1 MSKLSKFIGVGEE
14 VNINGETL
22 TIYSITIK
30 DIGLIEKLTELEK
43 RRGNLTEAE
52 NIEIRRIN
60 RELIKACFK
69 DENFTDEELIK
80 MSLELYSE
88 LSVAVME
95 NLNKVKDG
103 KGLTRIRELKAK
115 AEQEAKSG

>member
-1 MSKLSKFIGVGEE
+1 LSKLSKFIGVGEE
-14 VNINGETL
+14 ININGETL